1 MENEKTTE
9 NKPAGKEK
17 GKLFDWVDAFVKLV
31 IAGVGIYV
39 SFLGYQFQ
47 QSFATSQLLMQQQKA
62 DTDIRAQMFGKIT
75 DRLMKPSQKDGE
87 SLVQDALLAQVL
99 ALNFYELIELKPLMI
114 DLDDQL
120 CSEIEKMEKA
130 GTNTPDLEVKKKAQ
144 KNLRWVARQIRN
156 RQVSALICNPRNTQP
171 TSFNVDKDGSIQ
183 YISVLRKGPKD
194 RNPCEVSEK
203 PGQNGCLGELMEL
216 AEPIK
221 GKAIYIAISSA
232 DWKTERFMVILNLGK
247 PKEEIM
253 LPIGIKEWKV
263 ELDQDCR
270 DELKPKKGDISQI
283 YPGFKSFE
291 VTWFDFP
298 FTDNTLLADGSRY
311 AIFIDEI
318 SKDPEDE
325 PNAIRLGLLY
335 FPKDYYPSR
344 ERPVRYKEFSE
355 KLGLKNSN

>member
-1 MENEKTTE
+1 
-9 NKPAGKEK
+9 
-17 GKLFDWVDAFVKLV
+17 VKLV

-130 GTNTPDLEVKKKAQ
+130 GTNTPDLEFKKKAQ
-144 KNLRWVARQIRN
+144 ERLRSAARQIRN
-156 RQVSALICNPRNTQP
+156 RQVSALICNPRDVQP
-171 TSFNVDKDGSIQ
+171 TAVDAGKDGIIQ
-183 YISVLRKGPKD
+183 YISILRKGPKD
-194 RNPCEVSEK
+194 SNPLKVSETA
-203 PGQNGCLGELMEL
+203 GQNGCLGDLMEL

-221 GKAIYIAISSA
+221 GKAIYISISSA
-232 DWKTERFMVILNLGK
+232 DWKTERFMVVLNLGK
-247 PKEEIM
+247 PKEEIV
-253 LPIGIKEWKV
+253 LPEGIKDWKV
-263 ELDQDCR
+263 EIDQDCK
-270 DELKPKKGDISQI
+270 DVLNPKKGEKSQI
-283 YPGFKSFE
+283 SPGLKSFE

-311 AIFIDEI
+311 AVFIDEI
-318 SKDPEDE
+318 SKDSEDE
-325 PNAIRLGLLY
+325 PNAVRLGLLY

-355 KLGLKNSN
+355 KLGLKKNN